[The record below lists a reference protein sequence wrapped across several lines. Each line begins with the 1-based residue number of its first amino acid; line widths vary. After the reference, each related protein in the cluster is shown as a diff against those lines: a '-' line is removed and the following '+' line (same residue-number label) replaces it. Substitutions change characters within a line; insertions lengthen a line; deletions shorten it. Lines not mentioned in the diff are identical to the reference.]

1 MSTAT
6 VQIHSKNIIK
16 SFPHC
21 GVILRM
27 SCECLS
33 AELLSWESMEISG
46 AEHWCLSLS
55 RMKRSSPMPALRE
68 VLSLLRPEIHD
79 AELAEII
86 SKLRSERSGD
96 GSWSSLVSA
105 MELHNLNVSCAEHLA
120 GRKLAVL
127 CECLLNYT
135 MAMSEMLTEERCDV
149 LRLVVEIRSCERVAK
164 RFKDQKVPL
173 TDANEHWRHELDDWR
188 ALLAPFS
195 WKNSRASVMSQALLA
210 ADLCEPLTKHVD
222 LVRSFEYLRCLG
234 GGLIDEEMQS
244 AIKKLQQH
252 GEKYSCWKAS
262 EVSEAVLTA
271 YRKSVIFARTAA
283 VLPKDVLDAEA
294 TAKTR
299 GSLHSAA
306 EAMGF
311 LPSALTGKIP
321 LPVLGHLT
329 GRLLSLAEQE
339 GKAQQ
344 DSDLV
349 QKLCRSLAETAQM
362 CKDNIFEAPHQLCL
376 NFLLQ
381 VGKEYLTRAT
391 PTRQGT
397 HLNFELLAGGSPSM
411 QLLRNLETH
420 PEAQRLLGNMA
431 LSELLQVASLIR
443 EAHSMVHGDNLP
455 FAHAGLQRWL
465 ARLKV
470 DSSLHPADISE
481 LSAALEDFLKQNYA
495 ARIAGQEEALPSCLL
510 RVLQRLE
517 TGSRHRTLRA
527 PHLGRHGPFEAMWK
541 SRCRLQVIVIIVMAM
556 MLRPLITLGPNLY
569 VSQHAFLS
577 KPSQTTT
584 SPMSRVN
591 CKQSSESRVFHKPS
605 NPKWTWPLSLVI
617 LTFSLSASNV
627 QPLRLSSS
635 KVGLARQAF
644 AGGLEGCDHHGAGR
658 YEFDP
663 LNFCELFPENL
674 PWYREAEVK
683 HGRVAMLA
691 YAGLVMPD
699 FFRFPDPIFKQTGL
713 DPISA
718 HNMLLGGAGRG
729 AMWCLLLSCGAL
741 EFLRMCQLGLDFEL
755 LTLDTAGDFGLGS
768 FLPEDEDISILKTQE
783 LKHGHL
789 AMIAFG
795 GAITQAVACNA
806 HHFPFITCSTC

>member
-1 MSTAT
+1 
-6 VQIHSKNIIK
+6 
-16 SFPHC
+16 
-21 GVILRM
+21 
-27 SCECLS
+27 
-33 AELLSWESMEISG
+33 
-46 AEHWCLSLS
+46 
-55 RMKRSSPMPALRE
+55 
-68 VLSLLRPEIHD
+68 
-79 AELAEII
+79 
-86 SKLRSERSGD
+86 
-96 GSWSSLVSA
+96 
-105 MELHNLNVSCAEHLA
+105 MELHNLNVSCAEHFA

-127 CECLLNYT
+127 CECLLNYS

-164 RFKDQKVPL
+164 RFKGQKVPL

-244 AIKKLQQH
+244 AQAADNPEIHIKRIKCVNFDIFRPFQPSAIKKLQQH

-271 YRKSVIFARTAA
+271 YRKSVTWTVIFARTAA

-294 TAKTR
+294 TAKAR

-321 LPVLGHLT
+321 LPVLGHLA

-362 CKDNIFEAPHQLCL
+362 CKDNISEAPHQLCL

-391 PTRQGT
+391 PRQGT
-397 HLNFELLAGGSPSM
+397 CGTYLNFELLVGTAGGSSM

-431 LSELLQVASLIR
+431 LSELLQVASLIQ
-443 EAHSMVHGDNLP
+443 EAHGMVHGDNLP

-470 DSSLHPADISE
+470 DSSLHPADMSE
-481 LSAALEDFLKQNYA
+481 LSAALEDFLKQKKPYQRVYYECCNAWKQA
-495 ARIAGQEEALPSCLL
+495 AMLRHVAPKDRDTELFELRIPGDTATRALRSHVEEPLHP
-510 RVLQRLE
+510 
-517 TGSRHRTLRA
+517 
-527 PHLGRHGPFEAMWK
+527 
-541 SRCRLQVIVIIVMAM
+541 LQVASCDHCGVHGVHVEADFTRSSCITTCVLVESFTDMADF
-556 MLRPLITLGPNLY
+556 
-569 VSQHAFLS
+569 A
-577 KPSQTTT
+577 
-584 SPMSRVN
+584 
-591 CKQSSESRVFHKPS
+591 
-605 NPKWTWPLSLVI
+605 
-617 LTFSLSASNV
+617 NV
-627 QPLRLSSS
+627 QSQL
-635 KVGLARQAF
+635 QAI
-644 AGGLEGCDHHGAGR
+644 ER
-658 YEFDP
+658 
-663 LNFCELFPENL
+663 
-674 PWYREAEVK
+674 
-683 HGRVAMLA
+683 
-691 YAGLVMPD
+691 
-699 FFRFPDPIFKQTGL
+699 ITGV
-713 DPISA
+713 P
-718 HNMLLGGAGRG
+718 
-729 AMWCLLLSCGAL
+729 
-741 EFLRMCQLGLDFEL
+741 
-755 LTLDTAGDFGLGS
+755 
-768 FLPEDEDISILKTQE
+768 
-783 LKHGHL
+783 
-789 AMIAFG
+789 
-795 GAITQAVACNA
+795 QAVQ
-806 HHFPFITCSTC
+806 S